1 MNMRTMAFAVALT
14 LAQGAVC
21 ANVTRTITPGS
32 GGCEVKLEWSFS
44 GKVESD
50 LVIEERL
57 PSGWSMVDES
67 VSIKLLDAWC
77 CTNSFVRFAVNP
89 TNVLNGSISFRVSG
103 SSSGTIVGTWQ
114 LYLNGKLQKGTVGGG
129 ANLPASSA
137 VALIPSSGEV
147 SGHEVKAQAVEVAI
161 PVAIKAFKVEA
172 GPQFVLSYAG
182 LPSAGTL
189 VVEGCAGLGQD
200 WLEAKRKEGVVAGDG
215 SVTLNAEEA
224 KGFRFYRMKFL
235 TTEEKK

>member
-50 LVIEERL
+50 LVIEERF
-57 PSGWSMVDES
+57 PTGWSVES
-67 VSIKLLDAWC
+67 IQADLLDAAWF
-77 CTNSFVRFAVNP
+77 TNSIVRFAVNP